1 MACCVKIYRIIKEE
15 IIYYLNK
22 IDDYAYWLIN
32 KDNEYNLIDID
43 NKMEEGLMFNV
54 NFNNNDNNQT
64 RFDNLTLD
72 TSYDII

>member
-15 IIYYLNK
+15 IIYLNK

-54 NFNNNDNNQT
+54 NNNDNNQT